1 MTLHEALLTVGLIV
15 VTTGMA
21 RAQAQ
26 ETTQSPTPGVV
37 ARGSTDVQSGG
48 LPAARYG
55 DATTSGGGV
64 EEGSSNVIINGKP
77 AARVGD
83 RTKCGVVVRGS
94 SNVFINGK
102 PMARVGDNTSGC

>member
-1 MTLHEALLTVGLIV
+1 MCR
-15 VTTGMA
+15 
-21 RAQAQ
+21 RA
-26 ETTQSPTPGVV
+26 GN
-37 ARGSTDVQSGG
+37 

-55 DATTSGGGV
+55 DATTDPGGGV

-77 AARVGD
+77 GSTVGD